1 MFLVS
6 YEFTFD
12 AGMWLLL
19 LLLQHRQQH
28 LVAQRCEKWCCTHRL
43 AQPNTREWLI
53 NHSIKYRHLQ
63 FLTSALLALCNC
75 TVVHAQNNNIFYG
88 IALKID
94 AGGDQKH
101 TILLQ
106 WP

>member
-12 AGMWLLL
+12 AGMRLLLL

-43 AQPNTREWLI
+43 AQCSSGFASQTPANDSR
-53 NHSIKYRHLQ
+53 
-63 FLTSALLALCNC
+63 
-75 TVVHAQNNNIFYG
+75 
-88 IALKID
+88 
-94 AGGDQKH
+94 
-101 TILLQ
+101 
-106 WP
+106 